1 MDQPPPELVTVLEV
15 PDSFALR
22 LATTALDDAGIA
34 YVVSGDDPR
43 YFRGFHAT
51 LGFGETPMS
60 PMNKCH
66 SQIQVAREDEADARE
81 LLEPLANPDPV
92 PPPE

>member
-1 MDQPPPELVTVLEV
+1 LDQPPLELVTILEV
-15 PDSFALR
+15 QDSFALR
-22 LATTALDDAGIA
+22 LATSALDDAGIA

-51 LGFGETPMS
+51 LGVGETPMS
-60 PMNKCH
+60 PMNN
-66 SQIQVAREDEADARE
+66 ARE
-81 LLEPLANPDPV
+81 LLEPLANPGPV